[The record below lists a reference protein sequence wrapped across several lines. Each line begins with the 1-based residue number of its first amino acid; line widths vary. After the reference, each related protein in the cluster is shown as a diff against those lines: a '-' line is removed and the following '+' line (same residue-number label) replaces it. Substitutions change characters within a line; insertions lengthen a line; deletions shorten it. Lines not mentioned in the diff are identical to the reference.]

1 MGLLIPILE
10 IFTYQYFWDSVYLA
24 SILPANCE
32 KFIFIGGE
40 KMKQKKEKTLGL
52 GKETIQNLENV
63 LDRDDQKWVKGG
75 FQIEYM
81 GITQVP
87 IYC

>member
-1 MGLLIPILE
+1 
-10 IFTYQYFWDSVYLA
+10 
-24 SILPANCE
+24 
-32 KFIFIGGE
+32 
-40 KMKQKKEKTLGL
+40 MKQKKEKKLRL
-52 GKETIQNLENV
+52 SKETIRDLANI

-75 FQIEYM
+75 SPNMFV